1 MQANS
6 AQLERFEPPQNQCP
20 KFNRVQIL
28 CTMIRFPGLSIP
40 WHLHFGGLSPMVAP
54 QRTTIIS
61 LSRRTITISA
71 PPHGSILSPAAGAY
85 IRQAVKSRSS
95 LAPSAFMIKMTV
107 ADAGIAGAAAGIQYP
122 DFGAHLARLRGGPM
136 L

>member
-1 MQANS
+1 MSKIQPCS
-6 AQLERFEPPQNQCP
+6 DPLHGDKVSSPPYPVAPLYWC
-20 KFNRVQIL
+20 
-28 CTMIRFPGLSIP
+28 S
-40 WHLHFGGLSPMVAP
+40 SPMVTP
-54 QRTTIIS
+54 QWTTIIS

-85 IRQAVKSRSS
+85 IRQAVKTGSL
-95 LAPSAFMIKMTV
+95 LAPSAFLMKVTV
-107 ADAGIAGAAAGIQYP
+107 SDAGVAGAAAGIQNP